1 MRIRETLIWINQ
13 YSTSTVLLLFLL
25 TASAFAHSLALVRM
39 EVASRWFAV
48 MDDRTVSQMGIIDF
62 MHAHQWMAIV
72 CGAVFLGMLLYL
84 EFRKA
89 PRWSVWITFC
99 LLALPC
105 MTYAGACLRIGN
117 KIILWTT
124 P

>member
-1 MRIRETLIWINQ
+1 
-13 YSTSTVLLLFLL
+13 
-25 TASAFAHSLALVRM
+25 
-39 EVASRWFAV
+39 
-48 MDDRTVSQMGIIDF
+48 MDERTVSQMGIIDS

-72 CGAVFLGMLLYL
+72 YGAVFLGMLLYL
-84 EFRKA
+84 EFRNA

-105 MTYAGACLRIGN
+105 MPYAGACLRIGN

-124 P
+124 S